1 MQLLRRKKQAWQ
13 KHRKQKPTSRSCR
26 EIPAKKPVKGHEASI
41 LALGLLSPTLEL
53 TSHSHIVGYTVVKAA
68 GILAEPKHVLH
79 KLQPPVAIRLKG
91 SPVLKR
97 GEARP
102 LPSD

>member
-1 MQLLRRKKQAWQ
+1 MQQLRRKKQARQ

-26 EIPAKKPVKGHEASI
+26 EILGEKAIKRHEAPI

-53 TSHSHIVGYTVVKAA
+53 TSQSRTVGHAVVKAA
-68 GILAEPKHVLH
+68 RMLAEPKHVLH
-79 KLQPPVAIRLKG
+79 KLQAPVAICLKG

-97 GEARP
+97 GKARL